1 MTFHRMRK
9 YLGAAAVALPLLI
22 GAAAAVAQP
31 AASPTTTAPATT
43 TAAPAAAPAP
53 AAAAAAATP
62 APAPAAAPAP
72 PKPPAYNNGDTA
84 WMLTSTALVL
94 MMTIPGL
101 ALFYAGMVRKKN
113 ILATVMQSFAITCLV
128 SIAWTV
134 IGYSEAFT
142 GGSGSLAPYLGDLSR
157 FMLHGMESFIANGD
171 DAAFTLAPGPSQV
184 VETIP
189 ESVYMMFQMTFAII
203 TPALICGAFADRMKF
218 SAMCIFMVL
227 WSLLVYSPIAHWVWA
242 PTGWLATKGTLDFA
256 GGTVVHINAG
266 IAGLMACL
274 VMGKRQGY
282 GTENMSPYN
291 LTYAVI
297 GASLLWVGWFGF
309 NAGSANAANGR
320 AGMAFAVTH
329 IATAAAALGWMFA
342 EWITHGKP
350 SVLGII
356 SGAVAGL
363 VAITPASGYVLPGGA
378 IAIGVAAGVICF
390 FAATK
395 LKGLLGYDDS
405 LDTFGVHGIG
415 GIVGAL
421 LTGWFSYGPLS
432 ATASSP
438 GGSPGSI
445 AQVIIQ
451 AEAVGVTLLYS
462 GVVSLIL
469 LVLINVTIGL
479 RVTPEQEMEGL
490 DITQHGEAMG

>member
-1 MTFHRMRK
+1 MISPTMRSRI
-9 YLGAAAVALPLLI
+9 AAALLAAPLILATLAPVAIAQTAAPAP
-22 GAAAAVAQP
+22 AAA
-31 AASPTTTAPATT
+31 TTAPAP
-43 TAAPAAAPAP
+43 AAAAPAATPAAAPAP
-53 AAAAAAATP
+53 AAPATP
-62 APAPAAAPAP
+62 APA
-72 PKPPAYNNGDTA
+72 KPPAYNSGDTA

-113 ILATVMQSFAITCLV
+113 ILATLMQSFAITCLI
-128 SIAWTV
+128 SIVWTV

-142 GGSGSLAPYLGDLSR
+142 GGTGATAQYIGDMSR
-157 FMLHGMESFIANGD
+157 FMLHGMESLVSMGD
-171 DAAFTLAPGPSQV
+171 DAAFTMAPGPSQV

-189 ESVYMMFQMTFAII
+189 ESVFMMFQMTFAII
-203 TPALICGAFADRMKF
+203 TPALIAGAFADRMKF
-218 SAMCIFMVL
+218 SAMCVFMVL
-227 WSLLVYSPIAHWVWA
+227 WSILVYSPIAHWVWA

-266 IAGLMACL
+266 IAGLMACV

-342 EWITHGKP
+342 EWISHGKP

-363 VAITPASGYVLPGGA
+363 VAITPASGFVLPGGA
-378 IAIGVAAGVICF
+378 IVIGVAAGVICF
-390 FAATK
+390 LAATK
-395 LKGLLGYDDS
+395 LKSFLGYDDS

-432 ATASSP
+432 ATTATP
-438 GGSPGSI
+438 GGSPGSL
-445 AQVIIQ
+445 AQVWIQ
-451 AEAVGVTLLYS
+451 AQAVGVTLIYS

-469 LVLINVTIGL
+469 LLAINATIGL
-479 RVTPEQEMEGL
+479 RVTKEEEIEGL
-490 DITQHGEAMG
+490 DISLHGETIG

>member
-1 MTFHRMRK
+1 MKIGTFRAH
-9 YLGAAAVALPLLI
+9 LAALVLALPLVLAGAAAI
-22 GAAAAVAQP
+22 AQTP
-31 AASPTTTAPATT
+31 APAPATT
-43 TAAPAAAPAP
+43 TAAPATPP
-53 AAAAAAATP
+53 AATP
-62 APAPAAAPAP
+62 APAATPTPAPAAPAAAAPA
-72 PKPPAYNNGDTA
+72 KPPAYNSGDTA

-128 SIAWTV
+128 SLAWTI

-142 GGSGSLAPYLGDLSR
+142 AGTGALAPYIGDLSR
-157 FMLHGMESFIANGD
+157 LMLNGMEHFIALGD

-189 ESVYMMFQMTFAII
+189 ESVFMMFQMTFAII

-242 PTGWLATKGTLDFA
+242 PTGWLAAKGTLDFA

-274 VMGKRQGY
+274 VMGKRVGY

-363 VAITPASGYVLPGGA
+363 VAITPASGFVLPGGA

-390 FAATK
+390 FAATT
-395 LKGLLGYDDS
+395 LKKAIGYDDS

-432 ATASSP
+432 ATAASP

-451 AEAVGVTLLYS
+451 AQAVGVTLVYS

-479 RVTPEQEMEGL
+479 RVTKEEEIEGL